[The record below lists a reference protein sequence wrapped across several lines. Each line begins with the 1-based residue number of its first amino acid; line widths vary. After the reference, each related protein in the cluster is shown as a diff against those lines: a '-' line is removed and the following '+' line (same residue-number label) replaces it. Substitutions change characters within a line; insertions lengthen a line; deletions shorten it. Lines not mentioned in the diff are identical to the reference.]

1 MDARL
6 SRVAVLAAAFFSLGI
21 QNAVANYPT
30 HQAIAVGPRQSCRS
44 QNFIVSAPTPDF
56 ARKVC
61 ETAERYRKELA
72 MEWLGRELAPWESP
86 CPIQVQVGPHLGAGG
101 ATSFVFRGGHPSDW
115 TMTIQGSR
123 ERLLDSVLPHEV
135 THTIFATHF
144 GRPLPRWA
152 DEGACTTVEHA
163 SERGKQHQLLIQFL
177 KTDRGIAFNQMFAM
191 REYPSD
197 ILPLYAQGFSLARFL
212 IAQGGKPKF
221 VKYVG
226 DGMRSNNWPQ
236 ATKKHYGYANLS
248 VLQVTWL
255 DWVRTGSSLDAIKS
269 PLGSPSTM
277 FASTGQSRGSIT
289 TVPQSAGQLAPLP
302 NKGQPNRNVAPP
314 NQVAQADARQ
324 ATSEGWYV
332 RQRNRA
338 LQNNPADPSADKTT
352 RIAPL
357 SYQREVQQMDQNG
370 VILEWH
376 RPPQGTTARPGST
389 VMR

>member
-21 QNAVANYPT
+21 QNAVANYPA
-30 HQAIAVGPRQSCRS
+30 HQAVVAGPRQSCRS

-56 ARKVC
+56 AREVC
-61 ETAERYRKELA
+61 EAAERFRKELA
-72 MEWLGRELAPWESP
+72 IEWLGRELAPWESP

-115 TMTIQGSR
+115 TMTIQGSH
-123 ERLLDSVLPHEV
+123 ERLLDSVLPHEI

-191 REYPSD
+191 KEYPSD

-226 DGMRSNNWPQ
+226 DGMRTNNWPG

-269 PLGSPSTM
+269 PMGSPATM
-277 FASTGQSRGSIT
+277 FANTDQSRGSFT
-289 TVPQSAGQLAPLP
+289 TVPQSAGQLAPIP

-314 NQVAQADARQ
+314 DQFAQADTRQ

-338 LQNNPADPSADKTT
+338 LQNNPVDPSDDTTT
-352 RIAPL
+352 RVAPL
-357 SYQREVQQMDQNG
+357 SYQRAMQQMDQNG

-376 RPPQGTTARPGST
+376 RSPQGTTARPGST